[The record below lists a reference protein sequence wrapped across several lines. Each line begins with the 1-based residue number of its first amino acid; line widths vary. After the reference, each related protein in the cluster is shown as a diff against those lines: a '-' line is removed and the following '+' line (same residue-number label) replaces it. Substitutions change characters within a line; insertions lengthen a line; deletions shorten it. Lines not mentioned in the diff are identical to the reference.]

1 MKFLI
6 FFIFI
11 VRSILGAPSLVD
23 AHILGK
29 TYFDDSGGYKMGD
42 VSFGI
47 LYAGIGSLVM
57 AFISACIFGASLN
70 GGIKKRELD
79 DLVVGKPGKLNPYP
93 VDVDGFY
100 YNDVAF
106 VEGTPE
112 EIKLLKV

>member
-1 MKFLI
+1 
-6 FFIFI
+6 
-11 VRSILGAPSLVD
+11 
-23 AHILGK
+23 
-29 TYFDDSGGYKMGD
+29 MGD

-57 AFISACIFGASLN
+57 AFISACICGASLN
-70 GGIKKRELD
+70 GGFKKRELD
-79 DLVVGKPGKLNPYP
+79 DLVVGNPGKLNPYP